1 MSTASESPPRSP
13 EERVKVL
20 ALDIDECDL
29 LKYVGTADAA
39 INGISAMQRMGYK
52 WVRGSAFTAKSEGPL
67 FSFTGGTAIR
77 YSIRPWKRSTG
88 EYVWKCF
95 HPALRDGGEPMLF
108 PDPLSCAV
116 AQEIQGE

>member
-1 MSTASESPPRSP
+1 MSAASESPTRSP

-20 ALDIDECDL
+20 DLDIDEYVSDL
-29 LKYVGTADAA
+29 R
-39 INGISAMQRMGYK
+39 RMGYK
-52 WVRGSAFTAKSEGPL
+52 WVRGGTFGSNAIGPV
-67 FSFTGGTAIR
+67 FSYIGGTSTR
-77 YSIRPWKRSTG
+77 YNIRPWKRVDG
-88 EYVWKCF
+88 HCWWQCF